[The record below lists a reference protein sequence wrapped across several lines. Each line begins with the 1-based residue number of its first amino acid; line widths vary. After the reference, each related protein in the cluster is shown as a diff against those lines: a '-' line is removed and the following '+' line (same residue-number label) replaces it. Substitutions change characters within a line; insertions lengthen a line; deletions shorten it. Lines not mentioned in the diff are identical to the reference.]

1 MIEWLPGVR
10 AEVVSV
16 ALPAT
21 SEPVPSVVAPFLNV
35 TVPVAVPT
43 VDVTVAVN
51 VTSEPKTDGFL
62 DEPTEVVVAPLMVKL
77 TVLVVSTLPA
87 LSVLWNVTVLLPRF
101 ATLNGAVYVC
111 TAPPLI

>member
-10 AEVVSV
+10 DEVVSV

-21 SEPVPSVVAPFLNV
+21 SKPVPSVVAPFLNV

-51 VTSEPKTDGFL
+51 VTGEPKTDGFF
-62 DEPTEVVVAPLMVKL
+62 DELTEVVVAPLIDRKS
-77 TVLVVSTLPA
+77 VV
-87 LSVLWNVTVLLPRF
+87 
-101 ATLNGAVYVC
+101 
-111 TAPPLI
+111 